1 MHSRPFTWPSRLER
15 FRSLARTTAVVAGAM
30 LVAFHGWLFAAQVA
44 AGRLE
49 DPWLV
54 FRWALAAGLMVA
66 FAAIRRG
73 GASVSSRQGIAVW
86 VLAALLHGPAV
97 ATDFSDSFSSLAPPE
112 TVAASLLQ
120 QLVSVSALAITLWM
134 LAGLLARRDRHARL
148 YAGLVAAPSL
158 AGIFGEGFSP
168 RYSSRP
174 PPQQS

>member
-1 MHSRPFTWPSRLER
+1 
-15 FRSLARTTAVVAGAM
+15 VVAGAV
-30 LVAFHGWLFAAQVA
+30 LVAFHGWLFASQVA

-54 FRWALAAGLMVA
+54 FRWLVAAALIAALG
-66 FAAIRRG
+66 AIRRG
-73 GASVSSRQGIAVW
+73 GASVWSRPGIAIW

-97 ATDFSDSFSSLAPPE
+97 ATDVSDSSNSLALPE
-112 TVAASLLQ
+112 TVATSIL
-120 QLVSVSALAITLWM
+120 QLVSTTALAITLWM

-168 RYSSRP
+168 QHASRP
-174 PPQQS
+174 PPRQS

>member
-1 MHSRPFTWPSRLER
+1 MLSRPLTWPPRLER
-15 FRSLARTTAVVAGAM
+15 YRSLARTTVVVAGAM

-44 AGRLE
+44 EGRLD

-54 FRWALAAGLMVA
+54 VRWVVAGGLVAAL
-66 FAAIRRG
+66 AAIRRG
-73 GASVSSRQGIAVW
+73 GASVWSRQGIAVW

-97 ATDFSDSFSSLAPPE
+97 ATDFSDSINSLALPE
-112 TVAASLLQ
+112 TVATSILQSLLP
-120 QLVSVSALAITLWM
+120 VSVLAITLWM

-168 RYSSRP
+168 QYSSRP
-174 PPQQS
+174 PPRA